1 MYTRIPWRV
10 CSDRSCWAPS
20 PDFPIEKGW
29 DGAWEFDFLTKFP
42 GEASAAGLRTI
53 LLWVWVLEERET
65 PEQLS
70 SLGRLEDQA
79 EKGGT
84 GLTLD
89 LPQGP

>member
-1 MYTRIPWRV
+1 M

-42 GEASAAGLRTI
+42 GEASAAGLGTI